1 MDLMAVTATN
11 TVTGPIKILTL
22 TIQAITRI
30 MAEVM
35 AEVMVVTEVTDTES
49 DLIVTSLHANTIGL
63 FMMAMAMD
71 FDYLF

>member
-30 MAEVM
+30 TAEVM
-35 AEVMVVTEVTDTES
+35 AVTEVTDMEN
-49 DLIVTSLHANTIGL
+49 DLVGTSLHSKTIGL
-63 FMMAMAMD
+63 FMTAIAMD
-71 FDYLF
+71 FNYLFKIS

>member
-30 MAEVM
+30 TAEVM
-35 AEVMVVTEVTDTES
+35 AVTEVTDTEN
-49 DLIVTSLHANTIGL
+49 DLIGTSLYPKTIAL
-63 FMMAMAMD
+63 FIMAMAKD
-71 FDYLF
+71 FDYLFKIS